1 MMPVHILM
9 TDSYAFPFALKA
21 EAVNGWLATLES
33 LSANDRINQLY
44 TIITKLSNSAIEASV
59 IYAVLDQLTPAIL
72 TVSNSLEHVATS
84 SKTAYSADKTRK
96 LAYFSIQL
104 TQMLCFAYHNIHND
118 NALTQAQQASIIY
131 KAMQLACLLSRRRTV
146 FHEAPEPALWARI
159 GELYL
164 NARALDSLDVAIQDV
179 VPGLTSQPSIE
190 AVLKQTLLFS
200 ICNAYHYS
208 PPEISDI
215 FSATGKL
222 CHLLKL
228 DPNPSDSSFFC
239 WRPDAL
245 AAPQYA
251 DPFGVKEDTLYINTS
266 GLIAYFEKNK
276 TQRKNYK
283 TFLSTLPRLT
293 AFEKIRESVDPSSPA
308 ECDIA
313 IGTARATQ
321 FLKTLINR
329 YLILELSG
337 AHEEQS
343 EQIKLELEP
352 MEDKKNIFGLLA
364 TKLLKDERPE
374 YVIKI
379 RSFETHSPNFFATK
393 IRQNCTIGEPLVF
406 IRKNK
411 RPLLAV
417 IRYLR
422 IEPGIGLNHIL
433 LEILDGDVYP
443 IEINETGGFIIR
455 RSAGGKEIILP
466 PGNYAIRTVFSIDK
480 GLITGTFRMDKFVES
495 TPHFMRFEVSRVQAD

>member
-9 TDSYAFPFALKA
+9 TDSYAFPFTLEA
-21 EAVNGWLATLES
+21 EAVSGWLATLES

-44 TIITKLSNSAIEASV
+44 TIITKLSNSALEAPV
-59 IYAVLDQLTPAIL
+59 LYAVLDQLTPAIL
-72 TVSNSLEHVATS
+72 MTSNSLEDIVNNKAPF
-84 SKTAYSADKTRK
+84 SADKPKK
-96 LAYFSIQL
+96 LVNLSIRLIQ
-104 TQMLCFAYHNIHND
+104 TLCFAYCNIGND
-118 NALTQAQQASIIY
+118 NALSKTQQASVIY
-131 KAMQLACLLSRRRTV
+131 KAMQLACLLARRRTV
-146 FHEAPEPALWARI
+146 FHEAPDPALWARI

-164 NARALDSLDVAIQDV
+164 NTRALDNLDVAIQDV
-179 VPGLTSQPSIE
+179 VPGLPPQPSIE

-251 DPFGVKEDTLYINTS
+251 DPTGAKEDTLYIDTS
-266 GLIAYFEKNK
+266 RLIAYFEKNK
-276 TQRKNYK
+276 AQRKNYK

-364 TKLLKDERPE
+364 TRLLKDERPE

-379 RSFETHSPNFFATK
+379 RTFETHSPNFFATK
-393 IRQNCTIGEPLVF
+393 IRQNCAIGEPLVF

-411 RPLLAV
+411 RPLLAI

-443 IEINETGGFIIR
+443 IEVNEKGGFIIR
-455 RSAGGKEIILP
+455 RSAGGKEIILL
-466 PGNYAIRTVFSIDK
+466 PGDYAIRTIFSIDK
-480 GLITGTFRMDKFVES
+480 GLITGSFRIDKFIES
-495 TPHFMRFEVSRVQAD
+495 TSHFMRFEVSRVTD